1 VGRVALGSNPAL
13 IDHPALIEKWK
24 LVVSIRFGALASDQC
39 AAAPRPLV
47 NRGAESAL
55 SIEGDKAMTSV
66 THPTL
71 HDTPIRIDAQGQRR
85 ESDSMGSIDVP
96 ADRYWGAQTQR
107 SLVHFSI
114 GDDRMPKRVYHAYGY
129 VKKAAALVNAA
140 AGRLPEWKAEAIVR
154 AADEAIAGKLDDHFP
169 LYVWQTG
176 SGTQSNMNVNEVLSN
191 RAIQLLGGEIGSKA
205 PVHPN
210 DDVNM
215 GQSSND
221 TFPTAMHIAAVLELE
236 EHGLPRAEALAAAIE
251 AKAKEWK
258 DVVKTGRTHL
268 QDAVPLTVGQE
279 WSGYAQQLRDALAR
293 IRASESG
300 LFELAAG
307 GTAVGTGLN
316 APAGFSREIA
326 ARIAELTGRPFVTA
340 PNKFA
345 AEGSLDAMVAAM
357 AALRGLAVALMKL
370 ANDMRWLASG
380 PRCGLGELLLPEN
393 EPGSSIMPGKVN
405 PTQCEAMVMVC
416 IQVIG
421 EDNAVAFAGS
431 QGNFELNAMRPIII
445 NNVLHTAR
453 ILGDACEKFRQFSVE
468 GTRLNRERI
477 DEMVDRSLMLVTALS
492 PVIGYDKASAIAHK
506 ANDEGLTLKEAALKS
521 GSIDAKRFDEIVD
534 PAKMVGHGVAGA

>member
-1 VGRVALGSNPAL
+1 M
-13 IDHPALIEKWK
+13 H
-24 LVVSIRFGALASDQC
+24 
-39 AAAPRPLV
+39 
-47 NRGAESAL
+47 ES
-55 SIEGDKAMTSV
+55 
-66 THPTL
+66 
-71 HDTPIRIDAQGQRR
+71 PIGIDAAGTRR
-85 ESDSMGSIDVP
+85 ETDSMGEIEVP

-107 SLVHFSI
+107 SLIHFSI

-129 VKKAAALVNAA
+129 VKKAAALINAA
-140 AGRLPEWKAEAIVR
+140 AGRLPQWKAEAIVR
-154 AADEAIAGKLDDHFP
+154 AAEEEIAGKLDEHFP

-191 RAIQLLGGEIGSKA
+191 RAIQLLGGEIGSKS

-236 EHGLPRAEALAAAIE
+236 EHLLPYAESLATAIE
-251 AKAKEWK
+251 TKSEQWK
-258 DVVKTGRTHL
+258 DVVKIGRTHL

-279 WSGYAQQLRDALAR
+279 WSGYAQQMRDALAR
-293 IRASESG
+293 IRATEAG

-316 APAGFSREIA
+316 APPNFSREIA
-326 ARIAELTGRPFVTA
+326 AKIAELAGYPFVTA

-345 AEGSLDAMVAAM
+345 AQASLDSMAATM
-357 AALRGLAVALMKL
+357 AALRGLAVALMKI

-380 PRCGLGELLLPEN
+380 PRCGLGELILPEN

-416 IQVIG
+416 IEVIG

-445 NNVLHTAR
+445 NNFLHSAR
-453 ILGDACEKFRQFSVE
+453 ILGDACDKFRRFSVE
-468 GTRLNRERI
+468 GTRLDRGHI
-477 DEMVDRSLMLVTALS
+477 DEMLGRSLMLVTALA
-492 PVIGYDKASAIAHK
+492 PAIGYDKASAIAHK
-506 ANDEGLTLKEAALKS
+506 ANDEGLTLKEAALRS
-521 GSIDAKRFDEIVD
+521 GAIDEKQFDEIVD
-534 PAKMVGHGVAGA
+534 PQKMVGDGVAGS

>member
-1 VGRVALGSNPAL
+1 M
-13 IDHPALIEKWK
+13 
-24 LVVSIRFGALASDQC
+24 SDQ
-39 AAAPRPLV
+39 A
-47 NRGAESAL
+47 
-55 SIEGDKAMTSV
+55 
-66 THPTL
+66 HPML
-71 HDTPIRIDAQGQRR
+71 HNVPIGIDATGTRH
-85 ESDSMGSIDVP
+85 ETDSMGGIDVP
-96 ADRYWGAQTQR
+96 ANRYWGAQTQR

-114 GDDRMPKRVYHAYGY
+114 GDDHMPKRVYHAYGY
-129 VKKAAALVNAA
+129 VKKAAALVNAG
-140 AGRLPEWKAEAIVR
+140 AGRLPQWKAEAIVR
-154 AADEAIAGKLDDHFP
+154 AADEAIAGKLDEHFP

-191 RAIQLLGGEIGSKA
+191 RAIQLLGGQIGSKS

-236 EHGLPRAEALAAAIE
+236 EHSLPQAAQLAAAIE
-251 AKAKEWK
+251 AKSKEWS

-279 WSGYAQQLRDALAR
+279 WSGYAHQLRSALAGVST
-293 IRASESG
+293 SEAG

-316 APAGFSREIA
+316 APPNFSREIA
-326 ARIAELTGRPFVTA
+326 AKIAALTGRPFVTA

-345 AEGSLDAMVAAM
+345 AQGSLDAMVAAM
-357 AALRGLAVALMKL
+357 AALRGLAVALMKI

-445 NNVLHTAR
+445 NNFLHSAR
-453 ILGDACEKFRQFSVE
+453 ILGDASEKLRRFSVE
-468 GTRLNRERI
+468 GTRLNRKRI
-477 DEMVDRSLMLVTALS
+477 DEMLGRSLMLVTALS
-492 PVIGYDKASAIAHK
+492 PVIGYDKASAIAHM
-506 ANDEGLTLKEAALKS
+506 ANDEGLSLKEAALRS
-521 GSIDAKRFDEIVD
+521 GFIDEKRFDEIVD
-534 PAKMVGHGVAGA
+534 PKRMVGKGVAGS

>member
-1 VGRVALGSNPAL
+1 MTTQSSPATVRSSPSLRDLAVG
-13 IDHPALIEKWK
+13 IEAVGK
-24 LVVSIRFGALASDQC
+24 
-39 AAAPRPLV
+39 
-47 NRGAESAL
+47 
-55 SIEGDKAMTSV
+55 
-66 THPTL
+66 
-71 HDTPIRIDAQGQRR
+71 RR
-85 ESDSMGSIDVP
+85 ETDSMGAIDVP
-96 ADRYWGAQTQR
+96 ANRYWGAQTER

-114 GDDRMPKRVYHAYGY
+114 GNDRMPKAVYHAYGY
-129 VKKAAALVNAA
+129 VKKAAALVNTA
-140 AGRLPEWKAEAIVR
+140 AGRLPRWKTDAIVQ

-191 RAIQLLGGEIGSKA
+191 RAIQLLGGTIGSKS

-210 DDVNM
+210 DDVNL

-221 TFPTAMHIAAVLELE
+221 TFPTTMHIAAVLELDQ
-236 EHGLPRAEALAAAIE
+236 HLLPSADGLAAAIE
-251 AKAKEWK
+251 AKSNEWM

-279 WSGYAQQLRDALAR
+279 WSGYAQQMRDALAR
-293 IRASESG
+293 IRASQAS

-316 APAGFSREIA
+316 APPNFSREIA
-326 ARIAELTGRPFVTA
+326 AKIAELTGLPFVTA

-345 AEGSLDAMVAAM
+345 AQGSLDAIVAAM
-357 AALRGLAVALMKL
+357 SALRGLAVALMKV

-380 PRCGLGELLLPEN
+380 PRCGFGELLLPEN

-445 NNVLHTAR
+445 NNFLHSAR
-453 ILGDACEKFRQFSVE
+453 VLGDACEKLRRFSVV
-468 GTRLNRERI
+468 GTRLNRKHI
-477 DEMVDRSLMLVTALS
+477 DEMLNRSLMLVTALS
-492 PVIGYDKASAIAHK
+492 PVIGYDKASAIAHL
-506 ANDEGLTLKEAALKS
+506 ANDRGLTLKEAALETKF
-521 GSIDAKRFDEIVD
+521 IDAVRFDEIVD
-534 PAKMVGHGVAGA
+534 AKKMTGHGLVGA

>member
-1 VGRVALGSNPAL
+1 MN
-13 IDHPALIEKWK
+13 E
-24 LVVSIRFGALASDQC
+24 
-39 AAAPRPLV
+39 AATPNL
-47 NRGAESAL
+47 L
-55 SIEGDKAMTSV
+55 
-66 THPTL
+66 
-71 HDTPIRIDAQGQRR
+71 DTPIGISAAGKRH
-85 ESDSMGSIDVP
+85 ETDSMGGIDVP
-96 ADRYWGAQTQR
+96 ADRYWGAQTER

-114 GDDRMPKRVYHAYGY
+114 GNDRMPKRVYHAYGY

-140 AGRLPEWKAEAIVR
+140 AGRLPQWKKDAVTR
-154 AADEAIAGKLDDHFP
+154 AADEAIAGKLDEHFP

-191 RAIQLLGGEIGSKA
+191 RAIQLLGGKIGSKS

-221 TFPTAMHIAAVLELE
+221 SFPTAMHIAAVLELE
-236 EHGLPRAEALAAAIE
+236 DHLLPHAKALADSIE
-251 AKAKEWK
+251 AKAKEWS

-279 WSGYAQQLRDALAR
+279 WSGYARQIRDALER
-293 IRASESG
+293 IRVSEEG
-300 LFELAAG
+300 LYELSAG

-316 APAGFSREIA
+316 APAGFSQEIA
-326 ARIAELTGRPFVTA
+326 SKIAELTGHPFVTA

-345 AEGSLDAMVAAM
+345 AQGSLDGMVAAM
-357 AALRGLAVALMKL
+357 AALRGLAVALMKV

-380 PRCGLGELLLPEN
+380 PRCGLGELVLPEN

-431 QGNFELNAMRPIII
+431 QGNFELNAMRPVII
-445 NNVLHTAR
+445 NNFIHSAR
-453 ILGDACEKFRQFSVE
+453 ILGDACDKFRRFSVE
-468 GTRLNRERI
+468 GTRLNRKRI
-477 DEMVDRSLMLVTALS
+477 DEAVGRSLMLVTALS

-506 ANDEGLTLKEAALKS
+506 ANDDDLTLREAALQS
-521 GSIDAKRFDEIVD
+521 GYIDAKRFDEIVD
-534 PAKMVGHGVAGA
+534 PKKMTGHGLAGA